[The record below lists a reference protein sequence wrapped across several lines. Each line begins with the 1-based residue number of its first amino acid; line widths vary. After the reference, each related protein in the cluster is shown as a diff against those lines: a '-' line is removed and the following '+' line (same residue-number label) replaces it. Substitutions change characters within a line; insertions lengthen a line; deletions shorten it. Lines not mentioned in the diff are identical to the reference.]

1 MDKPNPDNRSDNI
14 EKLQSMVQHTIEN
27 MEEAE
32 AAMAF
37 SNEDEQAR
45 IKEKNERR
53 RDSIESFRNEIRDE
67 YQEQHSNSNK
77 K

>member
-53 RDSIESFRNEIRDE
+53 RDSFESFRNEIRDE